1 MQAKDLRDYAMN
13 ECGATSIGIAAPDD
27 LSERDVEEGKRV
39 KELLSGQSPVYSSGT
54 DIYHP
59 KDFMGDPK
67 AVVVVANNFF
77 FGRDMDLPGNPAR
90 TSFMN
95 FYINPEVL
103 DYVVDQTD
111 KIATYLKDAGYE
123 AESTANTIPAKSM
136 AARTTLGSYGKN
148 AILQNPKFGS
158 YLGLTVIVTNAPL
171 ELDTPAKDF
180 CKKCTKCMDACPT
193 GALTVPYQC
202 DIEKCITFHTVN
214 NKGEMPD
221 LIRENSGTII
231 AQCEICQDVCP
242 YNRKLTIQD
251 NISRPLDLL
260 YPELAPLVNITADDY
275 EERYG
280 ISFMDFMMTDKK
292 FIQRNAAI
300 ALGNLKD
307 PQYIP
312 VLVQA
317 LETQEEELIRTS
329 AAWALGKIGG
339 AQAKTALEQH
349 SKNETSKNVLAEI
362 ASALSRT

>member
-1 MQAKDLRDYAMN
+1 MQAKALREYAIN
-13 ECGATSIGIAAPDD
+13 ECGATSVGIGPPDD
-27 LSERDVEEGKRV
+27 LAPRDVEEGRRV

-59 KDFMGDPK
+59 KDFIDDPK

-77 FGRDMDLPGNPAR
+77 FGHEADLPGNPAK

-103 DYVVDQTD
+103 DFVVVQTE
-111 KIATYLKDAGYE
+111 KVVTYLKNAGYV
-123 AESTANTIPAKSM
+123 AESTANAIPVKTM
-136 AARTTLGSYGKN
+136 AARTMVGSYGKN
-148 AILQNPKFGS
+148 AIIQNPKFGS
-158 YLGLTVIVTNAPL
+158 YLGLTVIITNAPL
-171 ELDTPAKDF
+171 EFDAPSKDF

-214 NKGEMPD
+214 NKGEIPD

-242 YNRKLTIQD
+242 YNKKLTIQD
-251 NISRPLDLL
+251 KISRPFDLL

-280 ISFMDFMMTDKK
+280 SSFMDFMMTDKK

-312 VLVQA
+312 ALVQA
-317 LETQEEELIRTS
+317 LETQEEELIRTN
-329 AAWALGKIGG
+329 AAWALGKI
-339 AQAKTALEQH
+339 ATTEAKTALEKY
-349 SKNETSKNVLAEI
+349 SESETSPDVRTKIE
-362 ASALSRT
+362 SALAKI